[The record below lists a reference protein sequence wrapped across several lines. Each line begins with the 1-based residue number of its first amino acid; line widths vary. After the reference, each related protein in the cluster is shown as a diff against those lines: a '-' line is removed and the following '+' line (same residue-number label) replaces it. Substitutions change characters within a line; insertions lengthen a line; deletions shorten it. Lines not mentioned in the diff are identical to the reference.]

1 VMAEAPSEAALFLA
15 RFAFALIVVFIVL
28 GVYWYGFSVEVHNRV
43 WKDIFDRP
51 AGPMAFRFI
60 LQPTMALI
68 AALHDGIRDARRG
81 RSPYLWTILRDPQKR
96 GERIREGLI
105 STSRIVL
112 LGLVMDM
119 IYQYEVL
126 RTFYPGEAVL
136 MVLLL
141 ALIPY
146 FVLRGPIARVARRW
160 VSRPASN

>member
-1 VMAEAPSEAALFLA
+1 MAEAPSEGALFLA
-15 RFAFALIVVFIVL
+15 RLAVALIVVFIVL
-28 GVYWYGFSVEVHNRV
+28 GVFWNGFSVEVHNRI
-43 WKDIFDRP
+43 WKDIFERP

-81 RSPYLWTILRDPQKR
+81 RSPYLWTILREPQKR

-119 IYQYEVL
+119 IYQ
-126 RTFYPGEAVL
+126 
-136 MVLLL
+136 
-141 ALIPY
+141 
-146 FVLRGPIARVARRW
+146 
-160 VSRPASN
+160 

>member
-1 VMAEAPSEAALFLA
+1 MLVEAA
-15 RFAFALIVVFIVL
+15 
-28 GVYWYGFSVEVHNRV
+28 
-43 WKDIFDRP
+43 RP
-51 AGPMAFRFI
+51 TSGRYCA
-60 LQPTMALI
+60 T
-68 AALHDGIRDARRG
+68 RG
-81 RSPYLWTILRDPQKR
+81 S
-96 GERIREGLI
+96 GANEFREGLI

-146 FVLRGPIARVARRW
+146 FVLRGPIARVARKW